1 VRGLPVITRLRANT
15 TNLTWSYNKI
25 NTWGI
30 IGEFNGWS
38 ADALMTFNASTGVW
52 TITRD
57 MPAGKFKFRAN
68 SDWGINFGDN
78 GADFKP
84 EYDGSDISISAA
96 GNYTISLDL
105 SAGGNYAYTL
115 KKN

>member
-1 VRGLPVITRLRANT
+1 
-15 TNLTWSYNKI
+15 
-25 NTWGI
+25 
-30 IGEFNGWS
+30 
-38 ADALMTFNASTGVW
+38 
-52 TITRD
+52 

-68 SDWGINFGDN
+68 DDWGINFGDN

-84 EYDGSDISISAA
+84 EYDGADIVISAA